1 MHITTKHIA
10 ISKIFTAI
18 NININI
24 WSITFAEITLFFPS
38 QSVQYAFA
46 LFALLQPNTSL
57 GVARVAAQFLPEVGG
72 RNCSAK
78 QGFAVAKRMRN

>member
-1 MHITTKHIA
+1 MTISKKTVHITTKHIA

-38 QSVQYAFA
+38 QMLIFTKSAIFIK
-46 LFALLQPNTSL
+46 N
-57 GVARVAAQFLPEVGG
+57 GNFL
-72 RNCSAK
+72 
-78 QGFAVAKRMRN
+78 

>member
-1 MHITTKHIA
+1 MEHEKVYMAVKYPSHILQRH
-10 ISKIFTAI
+10 
-18 NININI
+18 
-24 WSITFAEITLFFPS
+24 EGE
-38 QSVQYAFA
+38 VQTYAQIA